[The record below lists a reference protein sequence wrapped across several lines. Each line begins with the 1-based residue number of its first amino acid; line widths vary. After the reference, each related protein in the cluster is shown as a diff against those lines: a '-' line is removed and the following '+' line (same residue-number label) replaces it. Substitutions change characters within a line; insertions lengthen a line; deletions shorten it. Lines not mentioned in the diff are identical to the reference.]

1 MEGEK
6 ERDTRDTFAILSAET
21 REATL
26 STLIGERQRAVNESR
41 EDDQTAE
48 VESERE
54 RAYKL
59 IMQSEKRS
67 VK

>member
-6 ERDTRDTFAILSAET
+6 ERHEDTFAILSAET